1 MVEVSALIKS
11 EVVKSA
17 LITDGFIADLN
28 AQKNINKCSELPF
41 AKGFLLWCDERF
53 IRLII

>member
-41 AKGFLLWCDERF
+41 AKGFLL
-53 IRLII
+53 